1 MAYKEITGNLFASD
15 AMALVNTVN
24 CVGAMGKGIALEFRR
39 RYPEMFK
46 QYQVDCDKKKLVP
59 GRIYYYQSDDRLIL
73 NFAIK
78 NDWKYPSKIQWIE
91 SCLRQFTADY
101 KQKGIISIAF
111 PWMGAENG
119 GIPLELIQST
129 MRKYL
134 EPLEEIDIE
143 IYSFDPSAYD
153 PLFDQLKKIAN
164 SEDYESYQKLS
175 GIKDKAY
182 RKIIDSV
189 RDQTIKGM
197 SELSRIDGIG
207 KTTIDNLYIF
217 LSKLLHQSIL
227 LNNQTKA
234 SQNIQPPLFEL

>member
-1 MAYKEITGNLFASD
+1 M
-15 AMALVNTVN
+15 
-24 CVGAMGKGIALEFRR
+24 
-39 RYPEMFK
+39 
-46 QYQVDCDKKKLVP
+46 
-59 GRIYYYQSDDRLIL
+59 
-73 NFAIK
+73 
-78 NDWKYPSKIQWIE
+78 
-91 SCLRQFTADY
+91 
-101 KQKGIISIAF
+101 
-111 PWMGAENG
+111 
-119 GIPLELIQST
+119 ELIQST
-129 MRKYL
+129 MKKYL